1 MSGPYAGAKV
11 VSETREVERV
21 YAGLARVYDAVFD
34 WALRPGRLAAVRA
47 LDLRRGHRILEVGVG
62 TGLSLSTYPG
72 GTEVT
77 AIDISEAMLKQARL
91 RADEATG
98 RSISIHR
105 MDAQSMSFRDD
116 AFDHVVA
123 PYVISVVPDP
133 GRVMA
138 EIARVCRP
146 GGTVVVVNHFVHED
160 RLLRYAERW
169 ATPFTRTI
177 GFRLDT
183 RAQIVTQ
190 TPGLDVQG
198 IEAVN
203 LFGWWK
209 LVVLRKRSGADQRP
223 VRRLPLNRRGAVA
236 GPRRSAAA
244 AGVSTG
250 PRPR

>member
-1 MSGPYAGAKV
+1 MSRPYAGAKA
-11 VSETREVERV
+11 VSETREVERI
-21 YAGLARVYDAVFD
+21 YAGLARVYDTVFD
-34 WALRPGRLAAVRA
+34 WALRPGRLAAIRA
-47 LDLRRGHRILEVGVG
+47 IDLRKGQRVLEVGVG
-62 TGLSLSTYPG
+62 TGLSLETYPR

-77 AIDISEAMLKQARL
+77 GIDISEPMLKHARL
-91 RADEATG
+91 RAAAAVG
-98 RSISIHR
+98 KSISIHR
-105 MDAQSMSFRDD
+105 MDAQAMRFPDD

-160 RLLRYAERW
+160 RLLRYVERW
-169 ATPFTRTI
+169 ATPLTRAI

-183 RAQIVTQ
+183 RAQVVTR
-190 TPGLDVQG
+190 TPRLDVRA

-209 LVVLRKRSGADQRP
+209 LVVLKKLPSADRRS
-223 VRRLPLNRRGAVA
+223 VKRRLSGPRGAVA
-236 GPRRSAAA
+236 AAPTNA
-244 AGVSTG
+244 AVADVSTG